1 MLSGYRLLF
10 FNSLLLLIIVFFLV
24 YSKVNGQNNPETIII
39 STDPGLHGDVKAF
52 DKVNIYLE
60 KNTTYVITFHLSNK
74 TFLHNLL
81 IDLDQDVSMENLNEP
96 DDLLVGIPSNTLD
109 LNGSTEWSVVW
120 TTPDMDTTIIY
131 YCGYSGHFEQGMK
144 GEFII
149 GNGTPAGVTGFTG
162 FDIFTLGLI
171 GIWFVWKKSRY

>member
-1 MLSGYRLLF
+1 M
-10 FNSLLLLIIVFFLV
+10 
-24 YSKVNGQNNPETIII
+24 YSNVHGQNTSETIII

-52 DKVNIYLE
+52 DIISVYLE
-60 KNTTYVITFHLSNK
+60 KNTTYVITFHLSNT

-81 IDLDQDVSMENLNEP
+81 IDLDQDTSMENLNEP

-109 LNGSTEWSVVW
+109 LNDTTEWSVMW

-149 GNGTPAGVTGFTG
+149 GNGTPASVDGFSSIAVMVAG
-162 FDIFTLGLI
+162 MFAMLLLKRKIQG
-171 GIWFVWKKSRY
+171 K